1 MVKKRERR
9 RVQFNCTGPTRTR
22 GSFQDECDVN
32 AIMRR
37 FERTGVIDHFNAH
50 RGDYGDFTGAPADYH
65 SALNQ
70 VIAAQDMF
78 MSLPSGIRRQFRNDP
93 GEFLELVAAA
103 EGGDQA
109 ATDELVRI
117 GVARARPVDQ
127 VVEDLADGGDVKV
140 AAGAGEAG
148 PKGA

>member
-1 MVKKRERR
+1 MAGKRRERR
-9 RVQFNCTGPTRTR
+9 RVQFNCVGPTRTR

-32 AIMRR
+32 AIMKR
-37 FERTGVIDHFNAH
+37 FERTGVIDHFNNH

-70 VIAAQDMF
+70 VLSAQDMF

-117 GVARARPVDQ
+117 GVARPRAPEPVDQ
-127 VVEDLADGGDVKV
+127 VAGGGDVKA
-140 AAGAGEAG
+140 AAGAAGGG
-148 PKGA
+148 PKEP